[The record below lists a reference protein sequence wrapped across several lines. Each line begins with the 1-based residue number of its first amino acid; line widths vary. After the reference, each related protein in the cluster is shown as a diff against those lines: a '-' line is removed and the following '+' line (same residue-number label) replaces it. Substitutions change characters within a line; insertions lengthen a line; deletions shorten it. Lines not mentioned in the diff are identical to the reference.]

1 MRALRELY
9 LYSALAASWV
19 YTASQK
25 FPLNAFERNSA
36 ALKSSLRA
44 ILTLKSRFFF
54 NFGAGI

>member
-1 MRALRELY
+1 VDAGAERIISLLALP
-9 LYSALAASWV
+9 AG

-44 ILTLKSRFFF
+44 ILTFKSRFFF